1 MEQTDMSSI
10 SVVVVPRQRWSFA
23 ERSLA
28 TVLEHLPD
36 GVQLVYVDGGSPP
49 HISRRLEA
57 AVGEV
62 SGVWIRRD
70 CVLAGNEA
78 RNLGVEAAT
87 GRYVVFV
94 DNDVVPRAGW
104 LEALVSCADETGAAA
119 VGPIILQGRDESTAV
134 VHSAD
139 GDLIIDDGV
148 LTHVQRHVLEDLDQ
162 AVEAVG
168 RRRTDQLE
176 FHTMLV
182 RREVLDQ
189 LGPLDEELKSMGDHE
204 DLMLSIRQ
212 AGGEAWVDAASVVAY
227 LTMVPLDPGEVAYW
241 QLRWS
246 EQWNRGSVERFAEK
260 WGLDIDAG
268 WPAGAARWAS
278 AERTRWYHG
287 RSRLHHHAGRAL
299 RRAFNTP
306 VLSDPCRRFEQRVVS
321 RRCVDEVTRRQAVLG
336 HD

>member
-1 MEQTDMSSI
+1 MSSI

-28 TVLEHLPD
+28 AVLEHLPA
-36 GVQLVYVDGGSPP
+36 GVQLVYVDGGSPS
-49 HISRRLEA
+49 HISGRLEE
-57 AVGEV
+57 AVGAA

-78 RNLGVEAAT
+78 RNLGLRAAT

-104 LEALVSCADETGAAA
+104 IEALVRCADETDAAA

-148 LTHVQRHVLEDLDQ
+148 LANVQRYVLEDVDKV
-162 AVEAVG
+162 AGTIG
-168 RRRTDQLE
+168 RRRTETLE
-176 FHTMLV
+176 FHAILV
-182 RREVLDQ
+182 RREVLDEV
-189 LGPLDEELKSMGDHE
+189 GPFDEQLKSMADHE
-204 DLMLSIRQ
+204 DLMLSIRR
-212 AGGEAWVDAASVVAY
+212 AGREVWVEASSVVVY
-227 LTMVPLDPGEVAYW
+227 LTMVPLDPDEVAYW

-246 EQWNRGSVERFAEK
+246 EQWNRASIARFTEK
-260 WGLDIDAG
+260 WGLAIDAG
-268 WPAGAARWAS
+268 WPAGAVQWSS
-278 AERTRWYHG
+278 AERTRWYEG
-287 RSRLHHHAGRAL
+287 RTRLQHHAGRVA
-299 RRAFNTP
+299 RRAFHTP
-306 VLSDPCRRFEQRVVS
+306 VLSDPSRRFEQRVVS
-321 RRCVDEVTRRQAVLG
+321 RRGSEEVARRRTVLG